1 MYDTFTVS
9 KDSNLDVCSNGY
21 GLCMS
26 SKILNDGKLSNN
38 LDEHMHKHLLPKY
51 NWYIINIFTKIY
63 SHKTNNFI
71 GTNNLEVNRNHSNS
85 ITYSSSEDEEE
96 EEEVQI
102 LSVSHN
108 YKKRRLNIWK
118 EIYSC

>member
-1 MYDTFTVS
+1 
-9 KDSNLDVCSNGY
+9 
-21 GLCMS
+21 MS

-85 ITYSSSEDEEE
+85 ITFNFKENDIESNPNVNNLNRRRQSDNFQNP
-96 EEEVQI
+96 VI
-102 LSVSHN
+102 N
-108 YKKRRLNIWK
+108 RKKGVLNI
-118 EIYSC
+118 